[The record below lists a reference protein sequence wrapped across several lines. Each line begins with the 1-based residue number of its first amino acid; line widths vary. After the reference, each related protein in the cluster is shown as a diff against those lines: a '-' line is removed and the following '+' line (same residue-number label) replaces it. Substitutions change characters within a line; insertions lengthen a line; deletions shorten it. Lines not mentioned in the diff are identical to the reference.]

1 MILKAVSRIGNSL
14 SEALFPLRC
23 AACGRLMEPG
33 QADSQTRTDNLAGL
47 SAENVF
53 RLVMGLH
60 LCSGCLDDFTA
71 LEPPYC
77 TKCGEPFKSR
87 TSRDHLCGDCITGK
101 KHFSCA
107 RAFAVY
113 DGAILKLIHA
123 YKYKGRTG
131 LAKPLAALVYAAF
144 LRHFDS
150 NGIDLTLA
158 VPLHKKRL
166 RSRGFNQAHLM
177 IRHMIK
183 ASKNRGLPCHRK
195 ITFDTD
201 TLVRCRNT
209 ATQTGLERRRR
220 IKNMKNAFEVRSPE
234 KIAGKNILLVDDVFT
249 TGSTCEEC
257 ARVLMKAGAASVFVL
272 TLARAV

>member
-1 MILKAVSRIGNSL
+1 MILKTAPRIGKSF
-14 SEALFPLRC
+14 SEALFPLTC

-33 QADSQTRTDNLAGL
+33 TADFETRADNPAGL
-47 SAENVF
+47 RAENVF
-53 RLVMGLH
+53 RLVMGSH
-60 LCSGCLDDFTA
+60 LCPGCLYDFTA
-71 LEPPYC
+71 LDPPLC

-87 TSRDHLCGDCITGK
+87 TSGNHLCADCITRE

-131 LAKPLAALVYAAF
+131 LAKPLAMLVYAAF
-144 LRHFDS
+144 LRHFAS
-150 NGIDLTLA
+150 NGIDLAIA

-177 IRHMIK
+177 IRHLPEIAK
-183 ASKNRGLPCHRK
+183 KHSLRGHKK
-195 ITFDTD
+195 IAIDTD
-201 TLVRCRNT
+201 CLVRSRNT
-209 ATQTGLERRRR
+209 ATQTGLERGRR
-220 IKNMKNAFEVRSPE
+220 IKNIKNAFKVRSSQ
-234 KIAGKNILLVDDVFT
+234 KIAGKNVLIVDDVFT

-257 ARVLMKAGAASVFVL
+257 ARMLMKAGAASVFVL

>member
-1 MILKAVSRIGNSL
+1 MILKTISRIGNSL

-23 AACGRLMEPG
+23 AACGILMEPG
-33 QADSQTRTDNLAGL
+33 PADFQTSTGTLTRL

-53 RLVMGLH
+53 RLVMGPH

-71 LEPPYC
+71 IEPPYC

-107 RAFAVY
+107 RAFAIY
-113 DGAILKLIHA
+113 DGAVLKLIHA

-150 NGIDLTLA
+150 NGIDLALA

-177 IRHMIK
+177 IRHMIEAAK
-183 ASKNRGLPCHRK
+183 KGGLPWHTK

-201 TLVRCRNT
+201 SLVRCRNT
-209 ATQTGLERRRR
+209 ATQTGLERGRR
-220 IKNMKNAFEVRSPE
+220 IKNIKNAFEVRSPE

-257 ARVLMKAGAASVFVL
+257 ARVLGEAGAASVCVL
-272 TLARAV
+272 TLARTV